1 MKTFISVMKE
11 ALLGLWFFI
20 SNLLRL
26 TIFVIIVIAI
36 VKVINYILFSL

>member
-20 SNLLRL
+20 ENAFKL
-26 TIFVIIVIAI
+26 TIFIIIWIVIF
-36 VKVINYILFSL
+36 KVINYVLFSL